1 MTRWCFLLGELFR
14 NNFSFLEKATYVR
27 MMPSPDRI
35 EVCYGGDGVSFELD
49 RPELRAPILAHK
61 GQTVL
66 IPWED

>member
-1 MTRWCFLLGELFR
+1 
-14 NNFSFLEKATYVR
+14 

-35 EVCYGGDGVSFELD
+35 EVCYGGDGISFELD

-61 GQTVL
+61 GQMVL